1 MKKIKQLFTFVI
13 ICVLF
18 ISCDTKF
25 SSNGVVID
33 QNTRQPVVGVK
44 ISIKDRDSTYT
55 DNFGKYRI
63 DKFIYGWA
71 GDFEILLEKDG
82 YKTKHVNFNRGKLQ
96 SANTTIELEKSE
108 GKSVCAVDRKYVK
121 TMFYFNK
128 YVLSLL
134 NLLTF
139 LFVAIKKK
147 VDYRFV
153 WIMGILLL
161 NPTFFIS
168 FTDLSLVKF
177 NFLNGPVY
185 LTHFHMY
192 PYSLK
197 FIIPLT
203 SILFW
208 IIYLVKRDKIFYE
221 IETEKNAW

>member
-1 MKKIKQLFTFVI
+1 MKKINQLFILVV
-13 ICVLF
+13 ICVLL

-33 QNTRQPVVGVK
+33 QNTHQPVAGVK
-44 ISIKDRDSTYT
+44 ISIKDRDSTFT

-82 YKTKHVNFNRGKLQ
+82 YKTKHINFNKGKLQ
-96 SANTTIELEKSE
+96 LVNAIIELEKSE
-108 GKSVCAVDRKYVK
+108 GKPVYAVDRKYVK

-134 NLLTF
+134 NLLTL

-147 VDYRFV
+147 VNYRFV

-177 NFLNGPVY
+177 HLLNGPVY
-185 LTHFHMY
+185 LTHFYMY

-197 FIIPLT
+197 FVFPVAT
-203 SILFW
+203 ILFW

-221 IETEKNAW
+221 IKTEKGAW